1 MTSSESRRMNYL
13 TRGEP
18 RSISG
23 QRQNGL
29 LAAPWSFCSRR
40 RRTMSDRVSTW
51 RSVIGASTLRSKQG
65 CEICACNGARLNE
78 KEFLREGNRRLH
90 TMKGKLHGCSRKYFE
105 HLIAVSYGYIMCV
118 ATWSW
123 NFVDTVTWH
132 GYIGQVFGTSLKMYV
147 ELRVYINKPRY
158 SVQNDIWQL
167 LI

>member
-90 TMKGKLHGCSRKYFE
+90 TMKGKLLAKVFRAFNSSFLWIYYVCRHVILKLRWYCNVTRLYRSSF
-105 HLIAVSYGYIMCV
+105 
-118 ATWSW
+118 W
-123 NFVDTVTWH
+123 NKFKNVCR
-132 GYIGQVFGTSLKMYV
+132 ITSV
-147 ELRVYINKPRY
+147 H
-158 SVQNDIWQL
+158 Q
-167 LI
+167 